1 MTAFDGLGQ
10 GFLVAFEPGNLLA
23 VLVGVVL
30 GTVIGVLPGLGPTA
44 TIALLLPITYSMD
57 PTASIIMLA
66 GIYYGSMYGGT
77 ITSVLLRIPG
87 EAASVVTA
95 IDGYEMTK
103 KGRAGAALGI
113 SAIGSFIGGTI
124 TVIGLTFLA
133 PVAAKAAI
141 MVGPPGYVAL
151 MVGGLFLVATIGSG
165 SKLRNLSMAGVG
177 LFLATVGQDPISG
190 VPRFTFGSP
199 YLLSGLDFVAIAM
212 GLFGVGEL
220 LHTLERTERGQLVMT
235 KIKGIWPKRDDLK
248 RSAGPIAR
256 GSVLGFLIGIL
267 PGGGGVMSS
276 LISYSMEKKISK
288 HPETFGKGAIEGV
301 AGPETANNAS
311 STSAF
316 IPLLTLGVP
325 SNVVLAMLFGAL
337 MLQGITPG
345 PQLITEHP
353 AVFWGVIASMY
364 VGNLILLALNMPLVG
379 IFVQLLRV
387 RPSYLVSIALVIV
400 LLGAYSLGN
409 NAFDMVL
416 VVVFGIIG
424 WIMLKTGFDPAPLVL
439 AFVLG
444 RILETSFRK
453 TMLISGGS
461 LDIFLRDPVTLIVL
475 ALIVGFIIFAAV
487 RRLRGRTPRSLAAVV
502 AQSTAQTAPS
512 PADDDVVAFDL
523 KETEHDQ
530 R

>member
-1 MTAFDGLGQ
+1 R
-10 GFLVAFEPGNLLA
+10 
-23 VLVGVVL
+23 VL
-30 GTVIGVLPGLGPTA
+30 
-44 TIALLLPITYSMD
+44 
-57 PTASIIMLA
+57 
-66 GIYYGSMYGGT
+66 
-77 ITSVLLRIPG
+77 
-87 EAASVVTA
+87 
-95 IDGYEMTK
+95 
-103 KGRAGAALGI
+103 
-113 SAIGSFIGGTI
+113 F
-124 TVIGLTFLA
+124 
-133 PVAAKAAI
+133 
-141 MVGPPGYVAL
+141 
-151 MVGGLFLVATIGSG
+151 
-165 SKLRNLSMAGVG
+165 
-177 LFLATVGQDPISG
+177 
-190 VPRFTFGSP
+190 
-199 YLLSGLDFVAIAM
+199 
-212 GLFGVGEL
+212 
-220 LHTLERTERGQLVMT
+220 
-235 KIKGIWPKRDDLK
+235 
-248 RSAGPIAR
+248 RS
-256 GSVLGFLIGIL
+256 
-267 PGGGGVMSS
+267 
-276 LISYSMEKKISK
+276 
-288 HPETFGKGAIEGV
+288 KGAIEGV

-461 LDIFLRDPVTLIVL
+461 LD
-475 ALIVGFIIFAAV
+475 
-487 RRLRGRTPRSLAAVV
+487 
-502 AQSTAQTAPS
+502 
-512 PADDDVVAFDL
+512 
-523 KETEHDQ
+523 
-530 R
+530 